1 MGQCHWGALEDS
13 TEHTS
18 VSSHGKRARMHG
30 DSSSHSLGPWLRAAR
45 ALLAEPLKGS
55 CGCLQNVALV
65 YTVMVGTSI
74 LQEEHRYHLL

>member
-1 MGQCHWGALEDS
+1 
-13 TEHTS
+13 
-18 VSSHGKRARMHG
+18 MHG